1 METAT
6 RSRRG
11 PWIFAALRGLRWRT
25 PFQILFLLAC
35 VVGRTAV
42 AAEPCVPQV
51 AQVVSMQGV
60 VEIRR
65 AGQTNWTRV
74 EQLDAHL
81 CQGDRLRAGTRSRA
95 ALLIHPQ
102 ALIRVDQDTTIE
114 LHVTPE
120 ETRVAFE
127 SGAVYS
133 ISRTPRR
140 YRVITPYVNAGV
152 EGTEFLVTVGSNY
165 AELAIYEGRVAAE
178 DLVGERGALS
188 LLHDGQAA
196 RFARGAPAVARVL
209 VNPVDAVQWALYYP
223 PLDGTP
229 MAELADCERLSAAAR
244 TSCLAARASALLRLG
259 RVDEA
264 ERDIAAAESAAQ
276 PTAETLALAAII
288 RLAKNDKPGA
298 LALAERAVG
307 QDGNSPRAWLA
318 LSYARQAGFRLEEAL
333 HAASR
338 AAELQPASSIAHAR
352 RAELLLSLG
361 RIREAEAAALVA
373 VQENLVDSRARTVLA
388 FVRLARFD
396 ADKAREHFK
405 QALVLDPSDPL
416 PRLGLGLAA
425 IRQGKLAEGRRE
437 IEIAVALDL
446 QSSLL
451 RSYLGKA
458 YSDESRDTLAG
469 VQLERAMLLDPRD
482 PTPWF
487 YNAIRLQALN
497 RPGEALVE
505 LRESIE
511 RNDNRAVYRSRLLLD
526 QDQAARSA
534 SLARIY
540 ADLGFDELAVTEGRY
555 ALLGDPGSFSA
566 HRFLAEAYLQSPG
579 LEIARTSEVLQS
591 QLLQPVNAAPL
602 SPRLQQ
608 IRSPT
613 LPGSGP
619 VTPSFQEF
627 NPLFARD
634 RHAFSVSGTGGSSDT
649 WSDEIVYG
657 FYSGQRSFQLGQYHH
672 ETDGLRVN
680 ADLRQD
686 LYRAFYQE
694 DLSPQT
700 SLQTELSYADTR
712 SGDTRFQFEPGTFS
726 PLQRGRLEVATVRL
740 GARHSWDPSSLL
752 IASLISQRRET
763 RFADAVVSPV
773 FRVDFDNASK
783 IHNYTGELQYQ
794 KRGELGDLVV
804 GGGLFGQNDTGVA
817 RSTLDL
823 VGPPPPM
830 VATTPIDTKLHSAN
844 AYAYGQLG
852 QPSRARLVLG
862 LGVDYLERRTAT
874 RSTEDTE
881 VNPKL
886 GAVLPVGSGTTFRF
900 AAFRGMKRLPAVNAS
915 IEPTSVAGF
924 NQVFDDL
931 SRTVF
936 WRYGAAVDQT
946 WGKRHFAGLELT
958 RRNLRIPDAIVAGTD
973 EDRIEW
979 LHRAYWSW
987 LVTPRL
993 AAGAELRAEKLERR
1007 NTPPSGPVFVPVDID
1022 TNALPF
1028 TLTYHAPSGM
1038 FARARASFVD
1048 QEIVSRNS
1056 FGAQSRLRDRFSVVD
1071 LSIGMRLP
1079 GRRGLVSLEVN
1090 NLFDESFVYRDTA
1103 FEGVPRVPLYAP
1115 ERTVFARLQL
1125 SL

>member
-1 METAT
+1 MESAT
-6 RSRRG
+6 RSRRD
-11 PWIFAALRGLRWRT
+11 PWIFAVLCGPRWRI
-25 PFQILFLLAC
+25 PFQILFLLAG
-35 VVGRTAV
+35 VVGRVAV
-42 AAEPCVPQV
+42 AAEPCAPQV

-65 AGQTNWTRV
+65 AGETNWTRV

-95 ALLIHPQ
+95 ALLIFPQ
-102 ALIRVDQDTTIE
+102 ALIRVDQNTSIE

-152 EGTEFLVTVGSNY
+152 EGTEFLMTVGSNY
-165 AELAIYEGRVAAE
+165 ADLAIYEGRVAAE

-209 VNPVDAVQWALYYP
+209 VSPVDAVQWALYYP
-223 PLDGTP
+223 PLDATP
-229 MAELADCERLSAAAR
+229 MAELADCERLTAAAR

-264 ERDIAAAESAAQ
+264 ERDIAAAESAAR
-276 PTAETLALAAII
+276 PSGETLALLAVI

-298 LALAERAVG
+298 LALAERAVAR
-307 QDGNSPRAWLA
+307 DHNSPRARLA
-318 LSYARQAGFRLEEAL
+318 LSYAHQAGFRLQEAL
-333 HAASR
+333 QAASQ
-338 AAELQPASSIAHAR
+338 AAELQPTGSIAHAR

-373 VQENLVDSRARTVLA
+373 VQEDLVDSRARTVLA

-425 IRQGKLAEGRRE
+425 IRQGRLAEGRRE

-458 YSDESRDTLAG
+458 YADEGRDALAG

-497 RPGEALVE
+497 RPGDALVD

-555 ALLGDPGSFSA
+555 ALVGDPGAFGA
-566 HRFLAEAYLQSPG
+566 HRFLAEAYLQSPS

-627 NPLFARD
+627 NPMFARD
-634 RHAFSVSGTGGSSDT
+634 RHAFSFSGTAGSADT
-649 WSDEIVYG
+649 FSDEIVYG
-657 FYSGQRSFQLGQYHH
+657 HYSGQRSFQLGQYHH
-672 ETDGLRVN
+672 ETDGLRAN

-694 DLSPQT
+694 DLGVGSSVQA
-700 SLQTELSYADTR
+700 ELSYADTR
-712 SGDTRFQFEPGTFS
+712 AGDTRLQFAPGSFS
-726 PLQRGRLEVATVRL
+726 PLQRSRHEVTTIRL
-740 GARHSWDPSSLL
+740 GARHAWDPSSLL
-752 IASLISQRRET
+752 LVSVISQRRET
-763 RFADAVVSPV
+763 RFFDAVVSPF
-773 FRVDFDNASK
+773 FRIDFDIANKVHA
-783 IHNYTGELQYQ
+783 NTGELQYQ
-794 KRGELGDLVV
+794 RRGSLGDLIV
-804 GGGLFGQNDTGVA
+804 GGGLFGRDDEGVQIN
-817 RSTLDL
+817 TVD
-823 VGPPPPM
+823 PPPM
-830 VATTPIDTKLHSAN
+830 VMTTPIDTTLRSAN

-852 QPSRARLVLG
+852 QPSHARLVLG
-862 LGVDYLERRTAT
+862 LSVDNLKQRDAFG
-874 RSTEDTE
+874 SIEDTE

-886 GAVLPVGSGTTFRF
+886 GAVLPVGSGTTLRF

-924 NQVFDDL
+924 NQIFDDL

-936 WRYGAAVDQT
+936 WRYGAAVDQS
-946 WGKRHFAGLELT
+946 WGKRQFAGMEAT
-958 RRNLRIPDAIVAGTD
+958 RRNLHIPDAIVPGTD
-973 EDRIEW
+973 EKRIEW

-993 AAGAELRAEKLERR
+993 SAGAELRAEKLERE
-1007 NTPPSGPVFVPVDID
+1007 NLPPSGPVLVPVQID
-1022 TNALPF
+1022 TKALPL
-1028 TLTYHAPSGM
+1028 TLSYHAASGL
-1038 FARARASFVD
+1038 FARVRASFVNQD
-1048 QEIVSRNS
+1048 VFSRDS
-1056 FGAQSRLRDRFSVVD
+1056 LGGESRQRERFSVVD
-1071 LSIGMRLP
+1071 LSIGVRLP
-1079 GRRGLVSLEVN
+1079 GRKGLVSLEVN
-1090 NLFDESFVYRDTA
+1090 NLLDESFVYRDTA
-1103 FEGVPRVPLYAP
+1103 FEGEPRVPQYAP
-1115 ERTVFARLQL
+1115 ELTVFARLQL

>member
-1 METAT
+1 MESAT
-6 RSRRG
+6 RARPD
-11 PWIFAALRGLRWRT
+11 PWILAVSCALRWRI
-25 PFQILFLLAC
+25 PFPLFLLLAC
-35 VVGRTAV
+35 ALGRIAT
-42 AAEPCVPQV
+42 AAELCAPQV
-51 AQVVSMQGV
+51 AQVVSMQGM

-65 AGQTNWTRV
+65 VGQATWTRV
-74 EQLDAHL
+74 ERLDTHL
-81 CQGDRLRAGTRSRA
+81 CQGDRLRAGLRSRA
-95 ALLIHPQ
+95 ALLIRPQ
-102 ALIRVDQDTTIE
+102 ALIRVDQNTSIE

-120 ETRVAFE
+120 ETRVAFD

-133 ISRTPRR
+133 ISRTPQRF
-140 YRVITPYVNAGV
+140 RVITPYMNAGV
-152 EGTEFLVTVGSNY
+152 EGTEFLVRLGANY
-165 AELAIYEGRVAAE
+165 ADLAVYEGRVAAE

-196 RFARGAPAVARVL
+196 RFARGAPAVVRVL
-209 VNPVDAVQWALYYP
+209 LNPVDAVQWALYYP
-223 PLDGTP
+223 PLD
-229 MAELADCERLSAAAR
+229 AEASDVLADCERQTGTAR
-244 TSCLAARASALLRLG
+244 TKCHAGRASALLRLG

-264 ERDIAAAESAAQ
+264 ERDLAAAESAVA
-276 PTAETLALAAII
+276 PGADTLALAAII

-298 LALAERAVG
+298 LALAMRAVD
-307 QDGNSPRAWLA
+307 QDGSSPRALLA
-318 LSYARQAGFRLEEAL
+318 YSYALQGAFKLDEAL
-333 HAASR
+333 VAASR
-338 AAELQPASSIAHAR
+338 AAELQAGNSVAHAR

-361 RIREAEAAALVA
+361 RIPDAEAAALAA
-373 VQENLVDSRARTVLA
+373 VQENAVDSRARTVLG
-388 FVRLARFD
+388 FTRLARFD
-396 ADKAREHFK
+396 AAAAREHFK
-405 QALVLDPSDPL
+405 QALVLDPADPL

-425 IRQGKLAEGRRE
+425 IRQGNLEEGRRE
-437 IEIAVALDL
+437 IEIAVALDP
-446 QSSLL
+446 QNSLL

-458 YSDESRDTLAG
+458 YSDESRDALAG
-469 VQLERAMLLDPRD
+469 VQLDRAILLDPRD

-487 YNAIRLQALN
+487 YNAVRLQALN
-497 RPGEALVE
+497 RPGEALVD

-566 HRFLAEAYLQSPG
+566 HRFLAEAYLQSPS

-634 RHAFSVSGTGGSSDT
+634 RHAFSVSGTAGSADT
-649 WSDEIVYG
+649 FSDEVVYG
-657 FYSGQRSFQLGQYHH
+657 YYSGQRSFQLGQYHH

-694 DLSPQT
+694 DVGART
-700 SLQTELSYADTR
+700 SVQAEISYADTR
-712 SGDTRFQFEPGTFS
+712 AGDTRFQFEPGTFS
-726 PLQRGRLEVATVRL
+726 PLQRGRLEVATLRL
-740 GARHSWDPSSLL
+740 GARHAWDPSSLL
-752 IASLISQRRET
+752 IVSLISERRET
-763 RFADAVVSPV
+763 RFTDALVSPF

-783 IHNYTGELQYQ
+783 IQNYTGELQYQ
-794 KRGELGDLVV
+794 KRGSLGDLIV
-804 GGGLFGQNDTGVA
+804 GGGLFGQDDTGVA
-817 RSTLDL
+817 RSTVDL
-823 VGPPPPM
+823 FGPPLM
-830 VATTPIDTKLHSAN
+830 VTTTPIDTTLQSAN
-844 AYAYGQLG
+844 AYVYGHLG
-852 QPSRARLVLG
+852 QPSRARLILG
-862 LGVDYLERRTAT
+862 LSVDHLQSRD
-874 RSTEDTE
+874 SSGSPDDTE

-886 GAVLPVGSGTTFRF
+886 GAVLPVGPGTTLRF
-900 AAFRGMKRLPAVNAS
+900 AAFRGMKRLPVVNAS

-936 WRYGAAVDQT
+936 TRYGAAVDQT
-946 WGKRHFAGLELT
+946 WGKRLFAGLEAT
-958 RRNLRIPDAIVAGTD
+958 RRDLRIPDAIAAGVD
-973 EDRIEW
+973 EKRVEW
-979 LHRAYWSW
+979 VNRAYWSW
-987 LVTPRL
+987 LVTARL
-993 AAGAELRAEKLERR
+993 AAGAELRAEKLERL
-1007 NTPPSGPVFVPVDID
+1007 NLPPSGPVLVPVEID
-1022 TNALPF
+1022 TKALPL
-1028 TLTYHAPSGM
+1028 TLTYHAPHGV
-1038 FARARASFVD
+1038 FARARASFVN
-1048 QEIVSRNS
+1048 QEIFSRD
-1056 FGAQSRLRDRFSVVD
+1056 GLGGESRQRERFSVVD

-1090 NLFDESFVYRDTA
+1090 NLLDENFVYRDTA
-1103 FEGVPRVPLYAP
+1103 FEGEPRVPLYAP
-1115 ERTVFARLQL
+1115 EQTVFVRLQL